1 MKQSSAFIKLDS
13 KVTPD
18 YVQELLDNGS
28 LYSAYTVLEVSD
40 KLLLRYIEQYNL
52 TYTKAFRTVR
62 DLTEIEKNNI
72 VYDWCNTNLTKR
84 DIAKKYKLGSK
95 ALNRFINQNKL
106 QSRDKVQS
114 DPKLLQY
121 QKLVRRLT
129 AVVIRHYNL
138 KTVPGF
144 DWDHK
149 FSVYEGFKQNI
160 HPNIIASRDNL
171 ELILISENRS
181 NGRKCSIT
189 RDELLNSVCYS
200 SP

>member
-40 KLLLRYIEQYNL
+40 KLLLKYIEQYNL
-52 TYTKAFRTVR
+52 TYTKAFRTVK
-62 DLTEIEKNNI
+62 DLTGTEKNNI

-84 DIAKKYKLGSK
+84 EIAKKYKLGAK
-95 ALNRFINQNKL
+95 ALNRFINQNNL

-171 ELILISENRS
+171 ELIPISENRS

>member
-171 ELILISENRS
+171 ELIPISENRS

>member
-138 KTVPGF
+138 ETVPGF

-160 HPNIIASRDNL
+160 HPNVIASRDNL
-171 ELILISENRS
+171 ELIPISENRS